1 MHLSR
6 RFDDAVGF
14 VLEKHRH
21 QLRKGTEIPY
31 VSHLLAVAAIVL
43 EYGGTED
50 EAIAAVLHD
59 VVEDQGGR
67 PVLEQIRA
75 EFGAPVAD
83 TVEGCTDAETNPKPR
98 WRERKERYL
107 EHLPGASASV
117 HLVAAADKLH
127 NLRAIIRD
135 YRRIGEGVWSRF
147 NSGRDGILW
156 YHHSVLEQLKLADRA
171 PSGLL
176 DELESAV
183 RELSGAAWKKQEGS

>member
-83 TVEGCTDAETNPKPR
+83 TVEGCTDAETNPRPR

-107 EHLPGASASV
+107 EHRPGASASV

-183 RELSGAAWKKQEGS
+183 RELSEAAWKKQEGS

>member
-83 TVEGCTDAETNPKPR
+83 TVEGCTDAETNPRPR

-183 RELSGAAWKKQEGS
+183 RELSEAAWKKQEGS